1 MATLHDCK
9 PCRGHASSH
18 TTAVSAL
25 CSSYADV
32 GRAVGTVASQHAR
45 QGRSCECGCTSS
57 DFSRDRSQRQ
67 GHACVHAAEDGQMC
81 AEMTQEITRIEF
93 DHLYQVCSH
102 VICWHQMMSGSST
115 EH

>member
-1 MATLHDCK
+1 
-9 PCRGHASSH
+9 
-18 TTAVSAL
+18 
-25 CSSYADV
+25 
-32 GRAVGTVASQHAR
+32 
-45 QGRSCECGCTSS
+45 
-57 DFSRDRSQRQ
+57 
-67 GHACVHAAEDGQMC
+67 MC